1 MVLLLTPLRRP
12 ERRSPKVEPV
22 VRLKVDHVE
31 EDGRVQHHLRIGGI
45 GENGAED
52 GRRRRR

>member
-31 EDGRVQHHLRIGGI
+31 EHGRVQRHLWLRGI